1 MKALIAALAA
11 LVLAEGLASCSDKAV
26 RAPCPAGKL
35 CLEYGNGSEPV
46 SLDPPK
52 TTGTW
57 EDRVMGEMLIGLT
70 QNDPLGRPAPGMAT
84 SWQASPDGMVWTFHL
99 RRALWSDGVQ
109 VTADDFVFGLQR
121 LMNPATASQYAYL
134 MYIIKNAQAVNEA
147 KLPPSALGARAI
159 DPLTLQITLEHPAP
173 FLPEIAKH
181 QTMYPA
187 PRHVIERWGD
197 HWTDP
202 AHYVANGPYKLVEWK
217 LGDHITVTRNPL
229 FWDAKS
235 VSFDQIN
242 FYPTADAISAERRI
256 RRGELDVN
264 TDIQSNRIAYLRQS
278 DQIPVYVRVHT
289 YLGVN
294 YLAFNTRDVPALADR
309 RVRIA
314 LAMSVDREFI
324 TNKLLRG
331 GQLPA
336 YTFVPPGVANYGVV
350 TPPVWA
356 AWPLARR
363 QAAARALLARAGY
376 GPGHP
381 LRIDYLHSNTPDSM
395 LIAPAIQADWQTIGV
410 KVNLSQEETEI
421 AYQDLRERNFQVGVA
436 AWIADY
442 NDATSFLGLQ
452 QSSTGAQNY
461 GDYKNPAYDAL
472 LALAD
477 NEPDAGRRASFLTRA
492 EQLMLGDAP
501 VTPIY
506 FYVNK
511 NLVSPKVDGWVDN
524 AVDWHRVRYLR
535 PKIQAAAAAKR

>member
-1 MKALIAALAA
+1 VKVLTAALAS
-11 LVLAEGLASCSDKAV
+11 LVLAAGLGSCSDKAV

-70 QNDPLGRPAPGMAT
+70 QNDPQGRPVPGMAT
-84 SWQASPDGMVWTFHL
+84 SWQTSADGKVWTFHL
-99 RRALWSDGVQ
+99 RRALWSDGVP

-134 MYIIKNAQAVNEA
+134 LYIIRNAQAVNEG
-147 KLPPSALGARAI
+147 KLPPSALGVRAV
-159 DPLTLQITLEHPAP
+159 DPLTLEITLDHPAP

-197 HWTDP
+197 AWTEP

-217 LGDHITVTRNPL
+217 LGDHITLTKNPL

-235 VSFDQIN
+235 VCYDQIN
-242 FYPTADAISAERRI
+242 FYPTSDAISAERRI
-256 RRGELDVN
+256 RRGELDVSS
-264 TDIQSNRIAYLRQS
+264 DIQSNRIAYLRQA
-278 DQIPVYVRVHT
+278 DQIPAYVRVHT

-294 YLAFNTRDVPALADR
+294 YLAFDTRDVPALADR

-331 GQLPA
+331 GQVPA
-336 YTFVPPGVANYGVV
+336 YTFVPPGVDNYGAV
-350 TPPVWA
+350 TPPAWSG
-356 AWPLARR
+356 WPLERR
-363 QAAARALLARAGY
+363 QAAARVLLARAGF

-381 LRIDYLHSNTPDSM
+381 LKIDYLHSNSPDSM
-395 LIAPAIQADWQTIGV
+395 LIAAAIQADWQSIGV
-410 KVNLSQEETEI
+410 KVDLSQEETEI

-452 QSSTGAQNY
+452 QSATGAQNY

-472 LALAD
+472 LAAAD
-477 NEPDAGRRASFLTRA
+477 NEPDAVKRAGYLTRA
-492 EQLMLGDAP
+492 EALMLADAP

-511 NLVSPKVDGWVDN
+511 NLVDPKITGWVDN
-524 AVDWHRVRYLR
+524 AVDWHRVRYLCR
-535 PKIQAAAAAKR
+535 TDRAAPR